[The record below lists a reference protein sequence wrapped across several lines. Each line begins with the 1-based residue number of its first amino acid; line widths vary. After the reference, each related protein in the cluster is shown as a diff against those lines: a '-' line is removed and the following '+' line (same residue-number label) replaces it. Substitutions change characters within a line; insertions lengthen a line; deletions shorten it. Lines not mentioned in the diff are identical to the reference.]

1 MLTGALHD
9 QPERTQEGSS
19 RSQITEDKLES
30 GVIPKGLGPLVCYAP
45 VHPHSAPPTVAPSP
59 HAGKS
64 TVLRS
69 VASVALLGCC
79 GLLVPAAKAAVP
91 FYDAFMLRNFS
102 GDSPLERL
110 SSFALEVVD
119 MT

>member
-1 MLTGALHD
+1 MP
-9 QPERTQEGSS
+9 QPHNT
-19 RSQITEDKLES
+19 TW
-30 GVIPKGLGPLVCYAP
+30 
-45 VHPHSAPPTVAPSP
+45 

-79 GLLVPAAKAAVP
+79 GLMVPAAKAAVP

-102 GDSPLERL
+102 GDSPLEGL
-110 SSFALEVVD
+110 SSFALEMVD
-119 MT
+119 VK